1 MADKRDVPIFRLR
14 KVLREQM
21 QGRKNYSRLAKRIKD
36 ANEGAPGQEVDR
48 RKLKRLLEGD
58 DVALSLN
65 ELIALDAFLTPLGE
79 GLADKPLFERPATIR
94 SLVDKNQVT
103 IVLGAYARTED
114 RRNDLSRW
122 DVRSMAHLLST
133 IETLKPGTH
142 VDIRDVLSEGR
153 KPEPLPYLAESGPSV
168 CCIGSP
174 RASHATEI
182 MLAEMFG
189 VKPFGENQLVRAPIR
204 FIWSQNI
211 KSRLP
216 SSFRVAS
223 DEIRD
228 ADPQLADAIDSEKA
242 RGTLQVNEKLY
253 PDWSGTGRTTWR
265 SHGIVAVQ
273 ARAGGQVWMVCAGVT
288 GPSTY
293 ASTVAVACEL
303 TGTVPEARS
312 GHSPVRWDI
321 VECTV
326 ETDPELNGDKRVVTS
341 RRVVNQGC
349 WPPAKSN
356 APSIR

>member
-1 MADKRDVPIFRLR
+1 
-14 KVLREQM
+14 
-21 QGRKNYSRLAKRIKD
+21 
-36 ANEGAPGQEVDR
+36 
-48 RKLKRLLEGD
+48 
-58 DVALSLN
+58 
-65 ELIALDAFLTPLGE
+65 
-79 GLADKPLFERPATIR
+79 
-94 SLVDKNQVT
+94 
-103 IVLGAYARTED
+103 
-114 RRNDLSRW
+114 
-122 DVRSMAHLLST
+122 
-133 IETLKPGTH
+133 
-142 VDIRDVLSEGR
+142 
-153 KPEPLPYLAESGPSV
+153 
-168 CCIGSP
+168 
-174 RASHATEI
+174 

-189 VKPFGENQLVRAPIR
+189 VKPFGENQLDRPPIR
-204 FIWSQNI
+204 FIWSPNV